1 MLPNFTIT
9 LLFVCAIGILT
20 HAAVFAQNEP
30 LNNRHQLP
38 DELSQTVRQK
48 IDSLTNTAYANLDY
62 LNRQMQAV
70 EVEVNNNGILEING
84 NSVDLVNPM
93 TDILNG
99 VEKLTRAAGLP
110 DADMQTLKEQVNEL
124 PTYLKTGW
132 DRLKEWTNMP
142 STPQNEPAATPA
154 PK

>member
-1 MLPNFTIT
+1 M
-9 LLFVCAIGILT
+9 GILT
-20 HAAVFAQNEP
+20 HGIVFAQNEP
-30 LNNRHQLP
+30 LNNRHQSP
-38 DELSQTVRQK
+38 DEFLQTAHK
-48 IDSLTNTAYANLDY
+48 EIDSLTEAAFANLEH
-62 LNRQMQAV
+62 LNRQIQAV

-142 STPQNEPAATPA
+142 APPQNEPAATPA